1 MAATA
6 LYSIALYCA
15 ATALYSIAL
24 YCDELCAA
32 VQYCGDACALSFV
45 VVARSP

>member
-15 ATALYSIAL
+15 GTAL